1 MKIKS
6 MNDKTE
12 SVDSESESDVIIVE
26 PIDYVLTKT
35 TGHHND
41 EVTGDNQNS
50 SDEISE
56 WNIN

>member
-6 MNDKTE
+6 MNDKTK
-12 SVDSESESDVIIVE
+12 SDDSESDVIIVE

-35 TGHHND
+35 TDHHSD
-41 EVTGDNQNS
+41 VEIGDNQNS